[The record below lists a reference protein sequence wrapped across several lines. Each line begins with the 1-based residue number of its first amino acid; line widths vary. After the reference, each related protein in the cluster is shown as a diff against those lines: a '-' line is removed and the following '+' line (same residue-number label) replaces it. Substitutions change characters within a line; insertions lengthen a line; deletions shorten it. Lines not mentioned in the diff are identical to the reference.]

1 MHLHVYI
8 LMKKN
13 ILKMLNIYKILLVGA
28 LVLSCAFAR
37 TSGKYEAPESFM
49 RSKISGSSKK
59 IFMPSE
65 TKEND
70 NSLKWKRRHKRRK
83 KDTKRK
89 PSRGR

>member
-1 MHLHVYI
+1 M
-8 LMKKN
+8 
-13 ILKMLNIYKILLVGA
+13 LKIYKILLVGT

-37 TSGKYEAPESFM
+37 TSGKYEVPESFM
-49 RSKISGSSKK
+49 RSKISGSNDKV
-59 IFMPSE
+59 FTPSE

>member
-1 MHLHVYI
+1 MS
-8 LMKKN
+8 KT
-13 ILKMLNIYKILLVGA
+13 YKILLVSA

-37 TSGKYEAPESFM
+37 TSGKYAAPESFIH
-49 RSKISGSSKK
+49 SKISGSSEK
-59 IFMPSE
+59 IFLPSE